1 MSSKAILATL
11 HYKIKEDIEQEVWR
25 EYMARCARICTENTA
40 CLGNGR
46 YISVEYDDIINK
58 KTQTNQKQG
67 VATEKIRAKLR

>member
-11 HYKIKEDIEQEVWR
+11 PYKIKADIDQEVWR

-40 CLGNGR
+40 CLGNAR
-46 YISVEYDDIINK
+46 YIYVEYDDIINK

-67 VATEKIRAKLR
+67 EATEKIRDKLR